1 LFFIGVASASFYDAV
16 LEKEAYGVLEDFMVG
31 MEQAPSLSEAVGE
44 DSDAVN
50 EVEDDVKSLIGNAPK
65 STLDKLIAQIKDRVE
80 HGKTV
85 AESLLNKAKEVTE
98 ELKKLGLEA
107 SEEAKTKLA
116 GLREKAK
123 DLFKKFIDQILGRN
137 KEARALKDFFNF
149 RSILESV
156 KEQIKE
162 KVQFDK
168 IAEYIR
174 KLFGNASALTKNFI
188 EVLKAKG
195 TESLKNLIDKIL
207 STIGGTR
214 EARDIKEFFGSI
226 RDFFKDL
233 GLGIAEKFQQ
243 FGGWVKEMWSK
254 GKDHAKDRVGRL
266 REIATEMIGHTKE
279 MSKEVAKQALEYFN
293 ENKGELGEFLFAK
306 LKDALMKRIL
316 DA

>member
-31 MEQAPSLSEAVGE
+31 MDQAPSLSEAVDE
-44 DSDAVN
+44 DSEAIN
-50 EVEDDVKSLIGNAPK
+50 QVEDDIKTQIGNALK
-65 STLDKLIAQIKDRVE
+65 STLDKLISQIKERVE

-98 ELKKLGLEA
+98 ELKKLGLEV

-123 DLFKKFIDQILGRN
+123 DLFQKFIDQILGRN
-137 KEARALKDFFNF
+137 KETRALKDLFNF

-156 KEQIKE
+156 KDKIKE
-162 KVQFDK
+162 SVQFDK
-168 IAEYIR
+168 ITEYIQ
-174 KLFGNASALTKNFI
+174 KLFGNASLMAKNFI
-188 EVLKAKG
+188 DTLKAKG

-207 STIGGTR
+207 TTIGGTR
-214 EARDIKEFFGSI
+214 EARDIKDFFGSI
-226 RDFFKDL
+226 RDFFKGI
-233 GLGIAEKFQQ
+233 GLNIAEKFQQ

-254 GKDHAKDRVGRL
+254 GTDHAKDRVGRL

-279 MSKEVAKQALEYFN
+279 MSKEVAKQALQYFN
-293 ENKGELGEFLFAK
+293 ENKADLGEFLFNK
-306 LKDALMKRIL
+306 LKDALMTKIL
-316 DA
+316 S